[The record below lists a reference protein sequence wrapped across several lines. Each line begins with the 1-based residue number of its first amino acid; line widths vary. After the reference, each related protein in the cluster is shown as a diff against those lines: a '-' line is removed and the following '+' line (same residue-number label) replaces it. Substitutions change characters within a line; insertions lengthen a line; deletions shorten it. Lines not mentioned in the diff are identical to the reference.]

1 MLGKVWPVPS
11 AKTTAGMIAYEA
23 LDLLGAHM
31 QPFVAERLQGE
42 FGPDW
47 VSRLLRGQASAGDPA
62 WQLRQVAD
70 NWAAFEGAL
79 PPTLTDAEKRAVR
92 NLAFE
97 LVACRNQIG
106 HHELR
111 EGATLALRTVDLVD
125 RLLRAFGL
133 ADDGAASE
141 IERMRVEAARL
152 LAGGGAVPS
161 SAELRAAYIES
172 VLAET
177 AHLDLRGISTP
188 DLTTIV
194 RLGFGDIFVAPM
206 LREAQP
212 VQGRGRG
219 RREPAGVPQPPAGQP
234 DPAGAGGRD
243 KPRTIGELRAR
254 RRIVILGG
262 PGAGKTTLLK
272 HLARSAVLEPTADRR
287 LPILCPAPR
296 FAEARRHD
304 GRLTL
309 RRFITTGLTSDF
321 GDVLDA
327 ALTAGEALVLVDG
340 LDEIDDDGLRAQVT
354 EEVDALAR
362 LHPGVSVW
370 ASSRSV
376 GYADA
381 ALGPAFTAYELVPFD
396 DEQTRAFLGNWF
408 GAVGRGEAT
417 EAVPTVDELM
427 EELETDPDVREL
439 ARTPLWLTLIA
450 LLRLTG
456 NPIPSR
462 EIELL
467 RLATATLL
475 REWPLHRLK
484 LDLDERDMLAALQP
498 IAHGLVAS
506 GQGWV
511 RQRDV
516 IAQLTARLLPG
527 SAGDEATARAR
538 AFELLR
544 VIERA
549 TGCFT
554 MVGRE
559 RGEPT
564 YGFVH
569 RRFGEYF
576 AARHL
581 ADQWAAGELDLAAY
595 VHRRVWASVLVLLVA
610 HVDGWGEASVTRL
623 AQDLLNAWPLDR
635 HTGAHRRLVAAVL
648 FLSGVRVRSA
658 FRDELVRGLVRDYLD
673 PRFDLFRDET
683 VTALENLGPAA
694 CAPAAP
700 LLAAHA
706 GDSDEM
712 LARKSLVRWFLEPT
726 PDGLAEVLTREAAL
740 AATYAGDPGLAAE
753 VAGRVPGV
761 FSDYSLGDD
770 DAALVDLGPLAFDE
784 GFVVGPGAGRA
795 YLADAGVP
803 LVTLHGLAERI
814 SGPSDLHGW
823 WVILESRDEPAA
835 EALLRLCER
844 APTRPLLRAI
854 AGLVDSWELG
864 DDIGIAAPKYPAGFL
879 ALVESDPVIGSDFWV
894 PPLRAILDGPD
905 PGLAVRAERVLVTQ
919 LRVRMRL
926 TNNSHEMLDE
936 MLGLDD
942 LQERRD
948 RHHRRVRE
956 VLGID
961 PPSEPS
967 GGDELGFAARA
978 RVDAAAR
985 PEPWMRLVACDSLI
999 EVPVLTSTMPR
1010 GEPIPWDALLA
1021 PIRPLR
1027 GDPDARVR
1035 GAACRAVVAAC
1046 GSDAPFSLLAEDI
1059 LADIEGHEMRYRGVT
1074 EICLLALVAR
1084 TPSLV
1089 PSDRARWADAIRRLV
1104 ERLEHTPRVFIPDAR
1119 QPSLGVHPEVE
1130 AVLIDVLRSA
1140 SLPPRVW
1147 AAAVLAHLARTQPA
1161 GAQIGALLS
1170 AADRVAQLAAV
1181 KALTHV
1187 DFEDPDWVPSATVD
1201 FLEAADEE
1209 AARGFGEAIRVH
1221 ADEHVRA
1228 SVALLLDAALDEAPG
1243 DRARL
1248 AFAAALTG

>member
-1 MLGKVWPVPS
+1 MPS

-23 LDLLGAHM
+23 LDLLGARM

-47 VSRLLRGQASAGDPA
+47 ASMLLRGQASAGDPA
-62 WQLRQVAD
+62 WQLSQIRD
-70 NWAAFEGAL
+70 NWAAFERAL
-79 PPTLTDAEKRAVR
+79 PPTLTDTETRAVR

-97 LVACRNQIG
+97 LVKCRNQIG

-125 RLLRAFGL
+125 RLVRAFGL
-133 ADDGAASE
+133 ADDGSASE

-188 DLTTIV
+188 DPATIV
-194 RLGFGDIFVAPM
+194 RLGFGEIFVAPM

-219 RREPAGVPQPPAGQP
+219 RREPADAPAPPAGQL
-234 DPAGAGGRD
+234 DPAGEGSRD
-243 KPRTIGELRAR
+243 EPCTIEDLQAR

-272 HLARSAVLEPTADRR
+272 HLARSAVLEPRADRR

-296 FAEARRHD
+296 FADARRHD

-309 RRFITTGLTSDF
+309 RRFIASGLTSDF

-340 LDEIDDDGLRAQVT
+340 LDEIDDDVPRAQVS

-381 ALGPAFTAYELVPFD
+381 ALGPAFRTYELLPFD
-396 DEQTRAFLGNWF
+396 DEQIRAFLGNWLA
-408 GAVGRGEAT
+408 AVGRVDAT
-417 EAVPTVDELM
+417 EAMPTVDELM
-427 EELETDPDVREL
+427 EELEANPDVREL

-450 LLRLTG
+450 LLRQTG
-456 NPIPSR
+456 NAIPSR

-527 SAGDEATARAR
+527 SGGDEVTARAH
-538 AFELLR
+538 ALELLR

-595 VHRRVWASVLVLLVA
+595 VHRRVWESVLVLLVA

-635 HTGAHRRLVAAVL
+635 HTGAHRRFVAAVL
-648 FLSGVRVRSA
+648 LRSGVRVRSA
-658 FRDELVRGLVRDYLD
+658 FRDELARGLVRDYLD

-683 VTALENLGPAA
+683 ATALENLGPAA

-700 LLAAHA
+700 LLTAHA
-706 GDSDEM
+706 DDSDQM
-712 LARKSLVRWFLEPT
+712 LARKRLVRWFLEPT
-726 PDGLAEVLTREAAL
+726 PDGLAEILACEAAL

-753 VAGRVPGV
+753 VARRVPGV
-761 FSDYSLGDD
+761 FRDDYAGDE
-770 DAALVDLGPLAFDE
+770 DAVLIGLGPLAFDE
-784 GFVVGPGAGRA
+784 DFAVSPGAGTA

-814 SGPSDLHGW
+814 SGPSDLRGW
-823 WVILESRDEPAA
+823 WAIEGSLDERSADA
-835 EALLRLCER
+835 CLRICDR
-844 APTRPLLRAI
+844 APARPLLRTI
-854 AGLVDSWELG
+854 ANLVDRWELA
-864 DDIGIAAPKYPAGFL
+864 DDIGIAAPEHLAGFL
-879 ALVESDPVIGSDFWV
+879 ALVESALIMGSDFWV

-905 PGLAVRAERVLVTQ
+905 PDLSVRAERALVTQ
-919 LRVRMRL
+919 LGGRMGVTRD
-926 TNNSHEMLDE
+926 SHDPLDA

-948 RHHRRVRE
+948 RACRRRLRLLPLLEPLELLESRE
-956 VLGID
+956 PVG
-961 PPSEPS
+961 E
-967 GGDELGFAARA
+967 EEVGFSATARA
-978 RVDAAAR
+978 DAAAR
-985 PEPWMRLVACDSLI
+985 PEPWMRLAACDSLI
-999 EVPVLTSTMPR
+999 EVPVLTSTMPG

-1046 GSDAPFSLLAEDI
+1046 GTDAPFSLLAEDI
-1059 LADIEGHEMRYRGVT
+1059 LADITGHELRFPGAT
-1074 EICLLALVAR
+1074 ELCLLALVAR
-1084 TPSLV
+1084 TPSLA
-1089 PSDRARWADAIRRLV
+1089 PSERARWADAIRRLV
-1104 ERLEHTPRVFIPDAR
+1104 ERLEHLPRVFIPGAL
-1119 QPSLGVHPEVE
+1119 QPSLGIHPEVE
-1130 AVLIDVLRSA
+1130 AVLIEVLRSA
-1140 SLPPRVW
+1140 ALPPRVW

-1181 KALTHV
+1181 KALTDI

-1201 FLEAADEE
+1201 FLEVADEE
-1209 AARGFGEAIRVH
+1209 AARGLGEAIRVH
-1221 ADEHVRA
+1221 ADEQVR
-1228 SVALLLDAALDEAPG
+1228 SGVALLLDAALDETPG

-1248 AFAAALTG
+1248 AFADALTG